1 MRLFEFNVVNLIFEK
16 GSFEGPYPLYIMVFL
31 YGNLLC
37 TKPNLLE
44 HFYYVQREYKDAVTF
59 YSYLPKLMLCI
70 PFCRRGKREAQS
82 EVVNFMQAN
91 RQVKGY
97 LCWFVVSVQTFY
109 SCKIKCIKLRTFV
122 IIQNKCE
129 QKQMSHEI
137 HLTGLRNQGQW
148 ENLSIHNCITKET
161 CSFSFLRF
169 YLKNLFSV
177 FLFFFFFCQ
186 FRKRSLR
193 LLALSLHTDELSHA
207 TTPRHEIKT
216 NEKLRKEEN
225 RKKISSVLNLVPSYY
240 TVFKFKVQ
248 SKSWN
253 WA

>member
-1 MRLFEFNVVNLIFEK
+1 MDSGLLPFISLVYLLFLTDECCFICTLIVRRLFKAVETFWIQCCESDIRK
-16 GSFEGPYPLYIMVFL
+16 GLFWRTLSPLYNVLFVWKIVMYKTKFI
-31 YGNLLC
+31 GTLL
-37 TKPNLLE
+37 L
-44 HFYYVQREYKDAVTF
+44 QRKYKDAVTF

-109 SCKIKCIKLRTFV
+109 SCKIKCIKLRTFA

-148 ENLSIHNCITKET
+148 ENLSIHNC
-161 CSFSFLRF
+161 
-169 YLKNLFSV
+169 
-177 FLFFFFFCQ
+177 
-186 FRKRSLR
+186 
-193 LLALSLHTDELSHA
+193 
-207 TTPRHEIKT
+207 
-216 NEKLRKEEN
+216 
-225 RKKISSVLNLVPSYY
+225 
-240 TVFKFKVQ
+240 KVYIIL
-248 SKSWN
+248 
-253 WA
+253 